1 MVLLGVVI
9 GNILIIGH
17 AKTFGVYITTLIERF
32 DEKPSTVAWI
42 QSIQFSFFLGFGK
55 ITPQMSIR
63 LYGARAGPSANV
75 NFCARLLAPIA
86 SMLAERF
93 SPRAVTL
100 VGAFIACLGM
110 ALSAMAKSIT
120 HLYFSY
126 GVMMGQLR

>member
-55 ITPQMSIR
+55 S
-63 LYGARAGPSANV
+63 GPSMV
-75 NFCARLLAPIA
+75 RGI
-86 SMLAERF
+86 
-93 SPRAVTL
+93 
-100 VGAFIACLGM
+100 
-110 ALSAMAKSIT
+110 IT
-120 HLYFSY
+120 EK
-126 GVMMGQLR
+126 